1 MKSKILIKT
10 RMKNVKNVKKSKNI
24 KKSKMENIK
33 KSKKKANFLKRNKK
47 YSKIIRGGGN
57 NEFDAICY
65 FKDPTNKEKSVLQCE
80 VTVKPK
86 SSSAKSTST
95 PLDISTN
102 YSSLE
107 DLLKK
112 LDTKTNIKNIYVFD
126 FNDTL
131 IMYEDNPANKK
142 FPVFINAN
150 DEMIDKSKYLIT
162 EDDKPLKIDEM
173 GFIFDNIKN
182 NNGDITLQKMSVE
195 KINKKS
201 IQYNLESDMVD
212 TTQQMLKDIQKNSN
226 NIIIILS
233 DSFQK
238 FIRFFCS
245 KMYFI

>member
-1 MKSKILIKT
+1 M
-10 RMKNVKNVKKSKNI
+10 
-24 KKSKMENIK
+24 
-33 KSKKKANFLKRNKK
+33 
-47 YSKIIRGGGN
+47 
-57 NEFDAICY
+57 
-65 FKDPTNKEKSVLQCE
+65 
-80 VTVKPK
+80 
-86 SSSAKSTST
+86 
-95 PLDISTN
+95 
-102 YSSLE
+102 
-107 DLLKK
+107 
-112 LDTKTNIKNIYVFD
+112 FD

-238 FIRFFCS
+238 FIRLYFNYKLSELKIDPVFILGAIDRDEIKKPPEVWATKKANALKEISKTKSEANIFFYDSEEININKANELKNPKIKSFRLEHYDKSINELYEES
-245 KMYFI
+245 KKP